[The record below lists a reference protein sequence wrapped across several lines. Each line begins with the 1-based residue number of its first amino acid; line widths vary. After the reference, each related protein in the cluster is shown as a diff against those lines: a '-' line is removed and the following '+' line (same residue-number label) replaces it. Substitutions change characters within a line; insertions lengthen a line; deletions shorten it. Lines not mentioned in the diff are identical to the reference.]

1 MVKINLRM
9 NLSHFLNKSYEKDVM
24 NKLYEI
30 HNDKILFYL
39 KLWYEDGSVV
49 TSDLKRFLM
58 EYESKL
64 HYKTIIKVGNELK
77 PNEFV
82 WYDIIDVNSRN
93 LNNLL
98 RFEYIYNKKEQILD
112 GLEEFHKCAKFCTSP
127 KPPKRQKRND
137 YESSNSRK

>member
-9 NLSHFLNKSYEKDVM
+9 NLSHFLNKSYEKEVM
-24 NKLYEI
+24 KKLDEI
-30 HNDKILFYL
+30 HLDKIIFYL
-39 KLWYEDGSVV
+39 KLWYEDGTV
-49 TSDLKRFLM
+49 TPEDLKRFLM

-98 RFEYIYNKKEQILD
+98 RFEYIYNKKELILD
-112 GLEEFHKCAKFCTSP
+112 GLDEFHKCAKFCTSE
-127 KPPKRQKRND
+127 KPPKKQKRND
-137 YESSNSRK
+137 YESGYSRK

>member
-24 NKLYEI
+24 NKLFEI

-77 PNEFV
+77 PKINPEA
-82 WYDIIDVNSRN
+82 IQQKQKKSPT
-93 LNNLL
+93 
-98 RFEYIYNKKEQILD
+98 YNRWATLAGTTKTK
-112 GLEEFHKCAKFCTSP
+112 
-127 KPPKRQKRND
+127 
-137 YESSNSRK
+137 

>member
-9 NLSHFLNKSYEKDVM
+9 NLSHFLNKSYEKEVM
-24 NKLYEI
+24 KKLDEI
-30 HNDKILFYL
+30 HLDKIIFYL
-39 KLWYEDGSVV
+39 KLWYEDGTV
-49 TSDLKRFLM
+49 TPEDLKRFLM
-58 EYESKL
+58 EYESNL
-64 HYKTIIKVGNELK
+64 HFKTVVKVGNELK

-98 RFEYIYNKKEQILD
+98 RFEYIYNKKEHILD
-112 GLEEFHKCAKFCTSP
+112 GLDEFHKCAKFCTSE

-137 YESSNSRK
+137 YESSYSRK

>member
-64 HYKTIIKVGNELK
+64 HYKTVVKVGNELK

-98 RFEYIYNKKEQILD
+98 RFEYIYNKKEHILD
-112 GLEEFHKCAKFCTSP
+112 GLDEFHKCAKFCTSE
-127 KPPKRQKRND
+127 KPPKKQKRND
-137 YESSNSRK
+137 YESGYSRK

>member
-9 NLSHFLNKSYEKDVM
+9 NLSHFLNKSYEKEVM
-24 NKLYEI
+24 KKLDEI
-30 HNDKILFYL
+30 HLDKIIFYL
-39 KLWYEDGSVV
+39 KLWYEDGTV
-49 TSDLKRFLM
+49 TPEDLKRFLM
-58 EYESKL
+58 EYESNL
-64 HYKTIIKVGNELK
+64 HFKTVVKVGNELK

-112 GLEEFHKCAKFCTSP
+112 GLEEFHKCAKFCTSE

-137 YESSNSRK
+137 YESSYSRK